1 MASPIMSLLEIAT
14 AGAKRRL
21 IAQTKQA
28 SQVQEEFLRSLLH
41 AHQHTVLGQDYGLS
55 ALLEETDPN
64 QPGDLTHKFRQQI
77 PVAPYNHYEPY
88 IERVAAGEPNIMTP
102 DPVVYMNI
110 TSGSTGKQKLIPV
123 TKRSRQALQRAQQ
136 ASMGFTFAAARQR
149 HLPIGKI
156 LLTSA
161 VNLAGKTSGG
171 IDYGPVS
178 VGDLRLSNFLYKQVF
193 VHPFD
198 ALRPKNS
205 LARHYVCLLFALRDR
220 NLRVIAANFPVL
232 AVQLCQYLERNSQSL
247 IQDIQQGAIADWL
260 DLEPELRAILEPQL
274 SPSVQRAEELQKIFD
289 QDGRLVPKTAWPQ
302 LSFLITALGGTS
314 NFYLQRFPEYFGDIS
329 IFGGVY
335 SSAEATYGSYFD
347 MDREGTILALNSGF
361 FEFIPESEW
370 DNPNPKTFLSHEIR
384 PKERYRILVT
394 NYSGFYRYDIGDVIE
409 VMEFYNEAPVI
420 TFRHRRG
427 GLLSSTTEK
436 TTEFHAIQVM
446 ELLQE
451 EFKVSFENFCI
462 TLSGDRIPPRYLV
475 NVELA
480 EGYSIHNPQHFL
492 LRFDQQLQDIHRSY
506 ALKRASQVPTP
517 RLRILE
523 SGSFSVV
530 RQALIA
536 KGVPESQ
543 LKFRHISGDRTYLQG
558 VTIQEEICFPNEGE

>member
-1 MASPIMSLLEIAT
+1 MGSPIMSLLGLVT

-28 SQVQEEFLRSLLH
+28 SQVQESFLRSLLH
-41 AHQHTVLGQDYGLS
+41 AHQNTVLGQDYKLS
-55 ALLEETDPN
+55 ALLTSADPN
-64 QPGDLTHKFRQQI
+64 QSGDLSNRFRQTI
-77 PVAPYNHYEPY
+77 PIVPYTHYNPY
-88 IERVAAGEPNIMTP
+88 IERIANGEPNIMTP

-149 HLPIGKI
+149 KLPMGKI

-178 VGDLRLSNFLYKQVF
+178 VGDLRLSNFFYKQVF
-193 VHPFD
+193 AHPFD
-198 ALRPKNS
+198 ALRPKDS

-220 NLRVIAANFPVL
+220 NLRGIAANFPVL

-247 IQDIQQGAIADWL
+247 IQDIHQGTIANEL
-260 DLEPELRAILEPQL
+260 DLEPELRPILESQL
-274 SPSVQRAEELQKIFD
+274 SPLIQRAEELQTIFD
-289 QDGRLVPKTAWPQ
+289 RDGRLVPKTAWPN
-302 LSFLITALGGTS
+302 LSFMITALGGTS
-314 NFYLQRFPEYFGDIS
+314 EFYIQRFPEYFGDLS

-335 SSAEATYGSYFD
+335 ASAEATFGSYFD

-361 FEFIPESEW
+361 FEFIPESAWET
-370 DNPNPKTFLSHEIR
+370 PNPKTLLAHEVTAR
-384 PKERYRILVT
+384 ERYRILVT

-446 ELLQE
+446 NLLQD
-451 EFKVSFENFCI
+451 EFRVSFENFCI

-480 EGYSIHNPQHFL
+480 PNSTLTNPQHFL
-492 LRFDQQLQDIHRSY
+492 LRFDQQLRDIHRSY
-506 ALKRASQVPTP
+506 DMKRASQVPSP

-523 SGSFSVV
+523 PGSFSIV
-530 RQALIA
+530 RQALLD

-558 VTIQEEICFPNEGE
+558 ITVQQEVRFPNESE

>member
-1 MASPIMSLLEIAT
+1 MVSPIMSLLSVAT

-28 SQVQEEFLRSLLH
+28 SQVQESFLRSLLQ
-41 AHQHTVLGQDYGLS
+41 AHQNTALGQDYNLS
-55 ALLEETDPN
+55 ALLDAADPK
-64 QPGDLTHKFRQQI
+64 QPGDLTHRFRQDI
-77 PVAPYNHYEPY
+77 PIVPYTHYDPY
-88 IERVAAGEPNIMTP
+88 IERIAAGEPNIMTP

-136 ASMGFTFAAARQR
+136 ASMAFTFAAARQR
-149 HLPIGKI
+149 QLPMGKI

-193 VHPFD
+193 AHPFD
-198 ALRPKNS
+198 ALRPKDS

-247 IQDIQQGAIADWL
+247 ITDIKQGTIADWL
-260 DLEPELRAILEPQL
+260 TLEPELRQILESQITPL
-274 SPSVQRAEELQKIFD
+274 PQRAAELQTIFD
-289 QDGRLVPKTAWPQ
+289 HDGRLIPQTVWPN
-302 LSFLITALGGTS
+302 LSFMLTALGGTS
-314 NFYLQRFPEYFGDIS
+314 DFYTQRFPEYFGNIS

-335 SSAEATYGSYFD
+335 ASAEATFGSYFD

-361 FEFIPESEW
+361 FEFISESEW
-370 DNPNPKTFLSHEIR
+370 ENPNPKTLLAHEVIAGD
-384 PKERYRILVT
+384 RYRILVT

-436 TTEFHAIQVM
+436 TTEFHSIQVM
-446 ELLQE
+446 NLLQE
-451 EFKVSFENFCI
+451 EFNVSFENFCI

-480 EGYSIHNPQHFL
+480 PRSTINDPQRFL
-492 LRFDQQLQDIHRSY
+492 LRFDQQLQEIHRSY
-506 ALKRASQVPTP
+506 ALKRASQVPSP

-523 SGSFSVV
+523 PGSFSIV
-530 RQALIA
+530 RQALID

-543 LKFRHISGDRTYLQG
+543 LKFRHISDDRTYLQG
-558 VTIQEEICFPNEGE
+558 VTVQNEIRFPNEEE